1 MGALRP
7 RVKLHERFDRAV
19 LAAAAGQ
26 KVENTFVKDA
36 EYLIWRYE
44 QNPLEK
50 PVYKVGLYRGDT
62 LVGYAVLATTVKR
75 GILLACLMDMFCLPG
90 EDMRPLV
97 GQVKRAAASLG
108 AYALLT
114 LEHPQLVCFRDTWM
128 TYTVKNRFNFIVKGQ
143 DAQWAEDLAGRRFG
157 FTFGD
162 LPQGYSTFSKYLVPE
177 DERRDTPDLSDGAQG
192 LRWRNRVLTVILVEG
207 TTGIVLGLRTLAL
220 PIYFL
225 RVLHRLIREQ
235 AWNGNERYDEQI
247 SEVVIRIAALD
258 ALPRSLVLSTC
269 VVGRKQERPVTK
281 ESLSELEWV
290 LTSGSAADGTA
301 VYTVRTDLLQVWMY
315 QEKDNWYTVL
325 VRFDGTVRQRG
336 MQPEAGEDL
345 FQCATEVARTLL
357 AAMLL
362 PYIAIAFP
370 EMLNAQTPD

>member
-1 MGALRP
+1 MNTLPVASTLPLNDKPLSNGGHVLRVGQLYTPRRTNWPDGADYNYRSGVHELRLFL
-7 RVKLHERFDRAV
+7 RDATEHEQEQVLHG
-19 LAAAAGQ
+19 AA
-26 KVENTFVKDA
+26 TF
-36 EYLIWRYE
+36 
-44 QNPLEK
+44 Q
-50 PVYKVGLYRGDT
+50 VGVHGD
-62 LVGYAVLATTVKR
+62 V
-75 GILLACLMDMFCLPG
+75 ILL
-90 EDMRPLV
+90 
-97 GQVKRAAASLG
+97 
-108 AYALLT
+108 
-114 LEHPQLVCFRDTWM
+114 
-128 TYTVKNRFNFIVKGQ
+128 
-143 DAQWAEDLAGRRFG
+143 G

-177 DERRDTPDLSDGAQG
+177 DERRDPPDLSDGAQG

>member
-1 MGALRP
+1 MQKSDDIRVYEAQRTDVPRIKELIRIENDEPGITETYLDWWYFQAPGSRPSVVIAENGQDQLVGMTTMRNIPLWHRGQVVQMAMPQKVLTAESVRGKGLFGRLYRAAEAVNAGQNVVNFLAFPNLVARPIYLAKFSYVVGQSPDIWLIPLPMGALRP

-162 LPQGYSTFSKYLVPE
+162 LDF
-177 DERRDTPDLSDGAQG
+177 
-192 LRWRNRVLTVILVEG
+192 I
-207 TTGIVLGLRTLAL
+207 
-220 PIYFL
+220 
-225 RVLHRLIREQ
+225 
-235 AWNGNERYDEQI
+235 
-247 SEVVIRIAALD
+247 
-258 ALPRSLVLSTC
+258 
-269 VVGRKQERPVTK
+269 
-281 ESLSELEWV
+281 
-290 LTSGSAADGTA
+290 
-301 VYTVRTDLLQVWMY
+301 
-315 QEKDNWYTVL
+315 
-325 VRFDGTVRQRG
+325 
-336 MQPEAGEDL
+336 
-345 FQCATEVARTLL
+345 
-357 AAMLL
+357 
-362 PYIAIAFP
+362 
-370 EMLNAQTPD
+370 